1 MRWPSPASAFRQ
13 VELTVGEKLQ
23 QISIGLV
30 LLIVA
35 VGCVGFVML
44 YSANKSLEPWAL
56 RQMIR
61 FAVGMVILFGVV
73 LVDLRVWLK
82 HAYTIYGITFL
93 MLVYVDIAGEIGM
106 GAQRWIDLKFIQLQP
121 SEIMKIALV
130 LALARF
136 FHRLASEDIGRPTSL
151 IVPVMM
157 VLAPTALV
165 LVQPDLGTAA
175 MLLMI
180 GGAMFFVAGV
190 RLWKFA
196 IVVAGALAALPI
208 AWDHLRDYQKARILT
223 FLNPENDPQG
233 TGYHILQSMIAFGSG
248 GVFGKGYLEGT
259 QSHLNFLPER
269 QTDFI
274 FTMLAEEFG
283 LIGALLLLGLY
294 TMIFIYGFAI
304 AFSCRNHFGR
314 MLAIGITANL
324 FFYVFINMAMVMG
337 LIPVVGIPLPMV
349 SYGGTAMMTVLFG
362 FGLLMSVYVN
372 RDMKIGQRPM
382 ANEL

>member
-1 MRWPSPASAFRQ
+1 MRWPAPVSAFRQ
-13 VELTVGEKLQ
+13 VELSISEKLQ
-23 QISIGLV
+23 QISLGLI

-35 VGCVGFVML
+35 IGCVGFVML
-44 YSANKSLEPWAL
+44 YSANQSLEPWAL
-56 RQMIR
+56 RQMVR
-61 FAVGMVILFGVV
+61 FGFGLVIMVGVV
-73 LVDLRVWLK
+73 LIDIRFWLK
-82 HAYTIYGITFL
+82 QAYVIYGVTFVL
-93 MLVYVDIAGEIGM
+93 LLYVEIAGEIGM

-121 SEIMKIALV
+121 SEIMKITLV

-151 IVPVMM
+151 VLPILM
-157 VLAPTALV
+157 VLAPTGLV
-165 LVQPDLGTAA
+165 LMQPDLGTAA
-175 MLLMI
+175 MLLMA
-180 GGAMFFVAGV
+180 GAAMFFVAGV

-196 IVVAGALAALPI
+196 VVGLAALATLPI

-248 GVFGKGYLEGT
+248 GVFGKGFLKGT

-283 LIGALLLLGLY
+283 LIGALLLLGLF
-294 TMIFIYGFAI
+294 TMVFIYGFAI

-324 FFYVFINMAMVMG
+324 FLYVFINMAMVMG
-337 LIPVVGIPLPMV
+337 LIPVVGIPLPLI
-349 SYGGTAMMTVLFG
+349 SYGGTAMITVLFG
-362 FGLLMSVYVN
+362 FGLLLSVYVN
-372 RDMKIGQRPM
+372 RDMKIGQRHLT
-382 ANEL
+382 EDR

>member
-1 MRWPSPASAFRQ
+1 MRWPVPLSAFRQ
-13 VELTVGEKLQ
+13 AELSIVEKMR
-23 QISIGLV
+23 QISLGLV

-44 YSANKSLEPWAL
+44 YSANKSLDPWAL

-61 FAVGMVILFGVV
+61 FGFGLAIMFGVV
-73 LVDLRVWLK
+73 LVDIRIWLK
-82 HAYTIYGITFL
+82 HAYVIYGITFL
-93 MLVYVDIAGEIGM
+93 LLLYVEIAGEIGM

-151 IVPVMM
+151 IVPILL

-165 LVQPDLGTAA
+165 LAQPDLGTAV
-175 MLLMI
+175 MLLMV
-180 GGAMFFVAGV
+180 GAAVFFVAGV

-196 IVVAGALAALPI
+196 VVVCAAIAAFPL
-208 AWDHLRDYQKARILT
+208 AWDHLRDYQKDRILT

-233 TGYHILQSMIAFGSG
+233 AGYHILQSMIAFGSG

-269 QTDFI
+269 HTDFI
-274 FTMLAEEFG
+274 FTMLAEELG
-283 LIGALLLLGLY
+283 LVGALLLLGLY

-314 MLAIGITANL
+314 MLAIGLTANL
-324 FFYVFINMAMVMG
+324 FLYVFINMAMVMG
-337 LIPVVGIPLPMV
+337 LIPVVGIPLPMI

-372 RDMKIGQRPM
+372 RDLKIGQRRM
-382 ANEL
+382 AEEN